1 MFVSCKKETL
11 VADRVNADPKEI
23 FEYNETKIPYY
34 DFDEFEKFLNIK
46 DNEVYVVNFWATWCS
61 PCVEELPDF
70 VAVDN
75 EMRANTSY
83 KMLLVSLDAA
93 SDIEDVKLFKQTH
106 SISPQVLLLDD
117 IRRMNDWIPKVEP
130 YWGGAIP
137 ATLFYRNG
145 KSLHFVEGKLN
156 KEQLLQHINKFL

>member
-1 MFVSCKKETL
+1 MKYIYILFTISVLFACGKTNKLAENNDEITVL
-11 VADRVNADPKEI
+11 QYEALFDLLNA
-23 FEYNETKIPYY
+23 
-34 DFDEFEKFLNIK
+34 EKDVL
-46 DNEVYVVNFWATWCS
+46 YVVNFWATWCS

-156 KEQLLQHINKFL
+156 KEQLLQHINNFL

>member
-1 MFVSCKKETL
+1 MKYVYMFLIILLISACNNSNKQS
-11 VADRVNADPKEI
+11 DNQDEI
-23 FEYNETKIPYY
+23 KIMQYEAL
-34 DFDEFEKFLNIK
+34 FDILNSQK
-46 DNEVYVVNFWATWCS
+46 DVLYVVNFWATWCS

-70 VAVDN
+70 VEVDQELREN
-75 EMRANTSY
+75 KSY

-106 SISPQVLLLDD
+106 NISPQVLLLDD
-117 IRRMNDWIPKVEP
+117 IRRMNDWIPMVEP

-145 KSLHFVEGKLN
+145 KRLQFVEGKLN
-156 KEQLLQHINKFL
+156 KEELLKHINKFL

>member
-1 MFVSCKKETL
+1 MFACGKTNKLAENNDEITVLQYEAL
-11 VADRVNADPKEI
+11 FDLLNA
-23 FEYNETKIPYY
+23 
-34 DFDEFEKFLNIK
+34 EKDVL
-46 DNEVYVVNFWATWCS
+46 YVVNFWATWCS

-156 KEQLLQHINKFL
+156 KEQLLQHINNFL